1 MNMDKKIEFL
11 EEYAELSGDEMGE
24 YWELLIRMWRYREIM
39 LADGFREQFE
49 KEIDAQIENI
59 QEYCTIEDGEETI
72 TNTFTVRRL
81 EWN

>member
-49 KEIDAQIENI
+49 KEIDAQIETFRNI
-59 QEYCTIEDGEETI
+59 ALSKRGEETI

>member
-59 QEYCTIEDGEETI
+59 QEYCTIEEGEETI

>member
-59 QEYCTIEDGEETI
+59 QEYCTIEEREETI